1 MNIKSLYLPA
11 YSGLLVGSSLLDLG
25 FRAYS
30 AKVDDS
36 SSRIGLAVSRSL
48 HNLAFVMPV
57 AWLGYRIWKFQI
69 SQGDPLTMKLLKAVC
84 TAFPSGVVIYIF
96 IGLAANPIV
105 AQLRSKGPKD
115 VTPLLTPHI
124 CNLFRVLN
132 TVAVTIT
139 LAQGRISRL
148 SACLALSA
156 CIATGV
162 AQYLQVPSE

>member
-1 MNIKSLYLPA
+1 MNIKSLYLPV

-30 AKVDDS
+30 AKVDDR

-48 HNLAFVMPV
+48 HNLAFVMPL

-69 SQGDPLTMKLLKAVC
+69 TPNDPLTKKLL
-84 TAFPSGVVIYIF
+84 TAAPTAITSGVVIYIF
-96 IGLAANPIV
+96 GGLAANPID
-105 AQLRSKGPKD
+105 AQFPSKEPKD
-115 VTPLLTPHI
+115 LRPAFTPYI

-132 TVAVTIT
+132 TIAIPIA

-148 SACLALSA
+148 SACRALSA
-156 CIATGV
+156 CTATGV